1 MTTDKNFNFFT
12 SNASRWLLLLLLLAP
27 LLAWSQTGIEFQPT
41 PDGGI
46 HPRMFQDRQGDVH
59 LLYFRKRSTSPRAR
73 EGDLFYRQ
81 YDAASQDWGSAL
93 KVSSQS
99 FNFADP
105 IYRANFAIDGEGR
118 IHVIWYQSRPDQFF
132 YSRSS
137 PERTEF
143 ELQRSMVND
152 NLAGV
157 DAGADIAVD
166 GSNVSIVWAAGV
178 LTKEEER
185 TVYARTSTDY
195 GETFSAEIAI
205 GNKELG
211 ACACC
216 SLAVEYGQGQKLLVA
231 YRSAIEGVGRHM
243 QLLSVDT
250 TEADSSSYAELNSL
264 QQWELSSCPV
274 STNDFSE
281 DYQHNDWLVFESKSR
296 IIQLNTSNDSNP
308 ELVAEPATRTRQ
320 KHPSI
325 AFSSDGYK
333 LISWAE
339 GISFTKGGLLNWQLF
354 DPDGDLVESA
364 DKPII
369 NIPDFSSPA
378 AVVTPTGSFLIL
390 Y

>member
-1 MTTDKNFNFFT
+1 
-12 SNASRWLLLLLLLAP
+12 
-27 LLAWSQTGIEFQPT
+27 
-41 PDGGI
+41 
-46 HPRMFQDRQGDVH
+46 
-59 LLYFRKRSTSPRAR
+59 
-73 EGDLFYRQ
+73 
-81 YDAASQDWGSAL
+81 
-93 KVSSQS
+93 
-99 FNFADP
+99 
-105 IYRANFAIDGEGR
+105 
-118 IHVIWYQSRPDQFF
+118 
-132 YSRSS
+132 
-137 PERTEF
+137 
-143 ELQRSMVND
+143 MVND

-185 TVYARTSTDY
+185 TVYARTSIDY

-205 GNKELG
+205 GNKGLG

-231 YRSAIEGVGRHM
+231 YRSAFEGVGRHM

-250 TEADSSSYAELNSL
+250 TEADSSSYAELSSL

-296 IIQLNTSNDSNP
+296 IIQMNMSEDSNP
-308 ELVAEPATRTRQ
+308 ELVAEPAIRTRQ

-354 DPDGDLVESA
+354 DSNGDPVESA